1 MKGPHAMPSPFEPGD
16 HFAGISLS
24 GAGTRA
30 VIVAANGQVVERREA
45 HLESEKVL
53 QQVTDLVTQL
63 RDLRPIKAVG
73 VGIPGLVKHQN
84 GRVLISPG
92 FPSIGGDDFKSELT
106 KATSVRFQLEKDAVA
121 AAYGEYKAGA
131 GRGCRNI
138 FYVGIRDAISGAI
151 ILDDRPWVGASGC
164 AGEVGHITIDP
175 EGVQCVCGNT
185 GCLETVASS
194 VNIVRRA
201 KERLDRD
208 STSSLSRLATNR
220 DFTARDIVREARNGD
235 DFSMMMI
242 ERTGKFIGTAV
253 ASVINLLGVERIVL
267 GGGVMEA
274 GELILEPLIAQARSR
289 SFQPCF
295 EATKIVAGELGA
307 DAVAIGAALLARDAG
322 SGAQG

>member
-1 MKGPHAMPSPFEPGD
+1 MSSRFEPGD
-16 HFAGISLS
+16 HFAGINLS
-24 GAGTRA
+24 GPVARA
-30 VIVAANGQVVERREA
+30 LILAANGQVVERREA
-45 HLESEKVL
+45 SLESEKVL
-53 QQVTDLVTQL
+53 QGVADLVTQL

-73 VGIPGLVKHQN
+73 VAIPGLIKRES

-92 FPSIGGDDFKSELT
+92 FPSIVGEDFKSELT
-106 KATSVRFQLEKDAVA
+106 KATSVRFELENDADA

-138 FYVGIRDAISGAI
+138 FYVGIGDAIGGAI
-151 ILDDRPWVGASGC
+151 ILDGRRWVGASGC
-164 AGEVGHITIDP
+164 AGEVGHITIDS
-175 EGVQCVCGNT
+175 EGVQCVCGNR
-185 GCLETVASS
+185 GCLETLASS
-194 VNIVRRA
+194 MNIVRRA

-208 STSSLSRLATNR
+208 STSSLSRLAMNQ
-220 DFTARDIVREARNGD
+220 DFTAQDMVHEARNGD

-242 ERTGKFIGTAV
+242 ERTGKFIGTAI

-274 GELILEPLIAQARSR
+274 GELILEPIIAQARSR

-322 SGAQG
+322 LATP